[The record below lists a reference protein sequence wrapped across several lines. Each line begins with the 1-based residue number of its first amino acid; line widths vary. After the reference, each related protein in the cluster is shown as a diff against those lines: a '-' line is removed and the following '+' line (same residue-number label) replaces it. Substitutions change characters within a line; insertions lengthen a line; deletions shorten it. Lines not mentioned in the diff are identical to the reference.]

1 MLVIISPAKTLDY
14 ITPPATNDYSLPV
27 FANDSAELI
36 DQLKQLNPQ
45 QISSLMNISDKLG
58 NINFSRYLSWDSEFN
73 LDNAKQAVFAFK
85 GDVYTGLDVES
96 LSLKELNWSQN
107 HVRILSGLYGLLR
120 PLDLMQ
126 PYRLEMGTNFK
137 TTRGKD
143 LYEFWGTKIT
153 SKLNQT
159 LDKDKC
165 DVVVNLASKEYFKAI
180 KSDLLDARIVTPIFK
195 DWKNDKY
202 KIISFFAK
210 KARGM
215 MSRYIIQHQT
225 QDPEEIKS
233 FDMGGY
239 KFDSSEST
247 KNEWIFTRK
256 MME

>member
-14 ITPPATNDYSLPV
+14 ITPSATTDYSLPMFV
-27 FANDSAELI
+27 SDSAELI

-45 QISSLMNISDKLG
+45 EISNLMKISEKLA
-58 NINFSRYLSWDSEFN
+58 NINFSRYLSWDSEPT
-73 LDNAKQAVFAFK
+73 LDNAKQAVLAFK
-85 GDVYTGLDVES
+85 GDVYSGLDVES
-96 LSLKELNWSQN
+96 LSSKELNWTQN

-137 TTRGKD
+137 TNRGKD
-143 LYEFWGTKIT
+143 LYEFWGNKIT

-159 LDKDKC
+159 LHKDNY
-165 DVVVNLASKEYFKAI
+165 DVIINLASKEYFKAI
-180 KSDLLDARIVTPIFK
+180 KSASLEARIVTPVFK

-215 MSRYIIQHQT
+215 MSRYIIQRKI
-225 QDPEEIKS
+225 QDPEEIKL
-233 FDMGGY
+233 FDTGGY

>member
-14 ITPPATNDYSLPV
+14 ITPSAITDYSLPMFV
-27 FANDSAELI
+27 SDSAELI

-45 QISSLMNISDKLG
+45 EISNLMKISEKLA
-58 NINFSRYLSWDSEFN
+58 NINFSRYLSWNSEST
-73 LDNAKQAVFAFK
+73 LDNAKQAVLAFK
-85 GDVYTGLDVES
+85 GDVYSGLDVES
-96 LSLKELNWSQN
+96 LSSKELNWAQN

-137 TTRGKD
+137 TNRGKD
-143 LYEFWGTKIT
+143 LYEFWGNKIT

-159 LDKDKC
+159 LHKDNY
-165 DVVVNLASKEYFKAI
+165 DVIINLASKEYFKAI
-180 KSDLLDARIVTPIFK
+180 KSASLEARIVTPVFK

-215 MSRYIIQHQT
+215 MSRYIIQRKI
-225 QDPEEIKS
+225 QDPEEIKL
-233 FDMGGY
+233 FDTGGH

>member
-14 ITPPATNDYSLPV
+14 ITPSAITDYSLPMFV
-27 FANDSAELI
+27 SDSAELI

-45 QISSLMNISDKLG
+45 EISNLMKISEKLA
-58 NINFSRYLSWDSEFN
+58 NINFSRYLSWNSEST
-73 LDNAKQAVFAFK
+73 LDNAKQAVLAFK
-85 GDVYTGLDVES
+85 GDVYSGLDVES
-96 LSLKELNWSQN
+96 LSSKELNWAQN

-137 TTRGKD
+137 TNRGKD
-143 LYEFWGTKIT
+143 LYEFWGNKIT

-159 LDKDKC
+159 LHKDNY
-165 DVVVNLASKEYFKAI
+165 DVIINLASKEYFKAI
-180 KSDLLDARIVTPIFK
+180 KSASLEARIVTPVFK

-215 MSRYIIQHQT
+215 MSRYIIQRKI
-225 QDPEEIKS
+225 QDPEEIKL
-233 FDMGGY
+233 FDTGGY